1 MVEFKPISLSPSS
14 SQTSQE
20 ETPAPAIPREARGP
34 TNPRRA
40 PSTLPVKCPM
50 CNKDAL
56 LLKDRKVPQEDTY
69 ACTDDSETAWRYCQG
84 GNFQ

>member
-40 PSTLPVKCPM
+40 PISRCIHGVPLSKPCEKC
-50 CNKDAL
+50 KAEVDVHVAA
-56 LLKDRKVPQEDTY
+56 DRR
-69 ACTDDSETAWRYCQG
+69 S
-84 GNFQ
+84 